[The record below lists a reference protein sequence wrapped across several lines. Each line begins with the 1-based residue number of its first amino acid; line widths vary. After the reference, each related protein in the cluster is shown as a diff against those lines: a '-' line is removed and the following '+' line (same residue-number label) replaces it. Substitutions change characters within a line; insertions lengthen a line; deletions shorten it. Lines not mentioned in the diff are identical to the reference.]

1 MRSGGQRFN
10 SNTTRRRFLKRAGAA
25 AGLAPALSAPFVVTT
40 LAQARFRLTV
50 ADFDSPSYFV
60 AIAAVELGFFKQR
73 RHLSIVLFLEHTQG
87 CHSFTRRD
95 RGECRRAN
103 EHTFLRCR
111 KQFDVLAVDIDGTR
125 QELPIFDS
133 LAKFRQSEE

>member
-1 MRSGGQRFN
+1 MRSGRQRFR
-10 SNTTRRRFLKRAGAA
+10 SNFSRRSFLKRAGAA
-25 AGLAPALSAPFVVTT
+25 AGLVPAISAPFVVTT